1 MTKQAS
7 VWAPYANTVDLVV
20 GGRRS
25 PMQRSGPDT
34 FVCDKSPAH
43 GEDYGFSLN
52 GGPIIPDPRSPW
64 QPSGVHG
71 LSRGYDHSLFK
82 WSTETWHTRP
92 LFSTVLYELH
102 VGTFTADGTF
112 QAAIERLDH
121 LRALGV
127 TTIELMPVAQFPGAR
142 GWGYDGVD
150 LFAVHSQYGGPD
162 GLKSFVDACHVRDLT
177 VMLDVVYNHVGPE
190 GNYLDQFGPYINTRY
205 RSPYGAAF
213 NLDGPQS
220 SPVRGFL
227 IDNARWW
234 VTNFRLDGLRLDAV
248 NDILDTSAN
257 HFLLDLTRAVRSLEA
272 ALGRSISLV
281 AEARNDPRLVLPEE
295 AGGYGIHAETS
306 DDFHHALHA
315 YISGERSGTYQD
327 FGALSQLALS
337 ISSGFVFTGQISKYR
352 RRSYGAP
359 LLSPD
364 FKLVSYAQNH
374 DQIGNRADGAR
385 LSELIPR
392 ELCKVAAGL
401 TLLGPHIPMIFQGEE
416 WAAKRR
422 FYFFTDYSEEDVI
435 EGMRAGRQERYRI
448 FGWDGSPV
456 DPQAESTFLAVQA
469 GLGKSRRDR
478 RGYVELVPRVDLASS
493 VKPGYWRKSLLRHT
507 L

>member
-257 HFLLDLTRAVRSLEA
+257 HFLLDLTRGSDHSKRPWVAAFRSLQKRA
-272 ALGRSISLV
+272 TTPDLFYPRRPADTAFTPRPRMISTMHFTHIFP
-281 AEARNDPRLVLPEE
+281 A
-295 AGGYGIHAETS
+295 S
-306 DDFHHALHA
+306 D
-315 YISGERSGTYQD
+315 
-327 FGALSQLALS
+327 
-337 ISSGFVFTGQISKYR
+337 
-352 RRSYGAP
+352 
-359 LLSPD
+359 
-364 FKLVSYAQNH
+364 
-374 DQIGNRADGAR
+374 
-385 LSELIPR
+385 
-392 ELCKVAAGL
+392 
-401 TLLGPHIPMIFQGEE
+401 
-416 WAAKRR
+416 
-422 FYFFTDYSEEDVI
+422 
-435 EGMRAGRQERYRI
+435 
-448 FGWDGSPV
+448 
-456 DPQAESTFLAVQA
+456 
-469 GLGKSRRDR
+469 
-478 RGYVELVPRVDLASS
+478 LVPTKTSAHY
-493 VKPGYWRKSLLRHT
+493 PN
-507 L
+507 